1 MIKILARRLIKNYED
16 TDDRDVREKYGILS
30 GVLGL
35 ICNLVL
41 FIIKILIGTF
51 VNSIAIISDAFN
63 NLTDIGSSAITII
76 SAKMSNTPPDQ
87 EHPMGHGRFEYI
99 ASLVVSLVILLVG
112 FELLKSSVGKIINP
126 EEMEFNSTMMIIL
139 SLSVL
144 IKVWMY
150 SYNKYIAKKINS
162 SVMKA
167 TAMDSISDV
176 FATLGVVLALLV
188 GKFFDLNLDGYI
200 GTVVSVLILYT
211 GFTIAKE
218 TTNLLLG
225 MSPDE
230 ELLKEI
236 DNIVKSGEFIMGTH
250 DLKVHDYGPGRR
262 VASIHA
268 EVPDYVDIAEAHASI
283 DEIEDEVKDKLNIE
297 IVVHMDPILTDPE
310 VVLETKKKF
319 VDILKEIDED
329 YKIRNFRMTSV
340 KRRCNIIFDLEI
352 DYPLDK
358 KRCNYLAND
367 VKKEIQEINPKF
379 NIVINSVIT
388 KSESKVIM

>member
-283 DEIEDEVKDKLNIE
+283 DEIEDEVKEKLNIE

-319 VDILKEIDED
+319 VDILKEINKD

>member
-126 EEMEFNSTMMIIL
+126 EEMEFNSIMMIIL

-319 VDILKEIDED
+319 VDILKEIDKD